1 MRFHNKD
8 SDTSNDDL
16 FGMQRVI
23 LRMEVVMKK
32 DTRIIVGICMAFLLI
47 AGFLFVK
54 QQKDTSGVASEAFVS
69 LEAESTKE
77 STKEISKRSEK
88 ASDVPVECAVYISGA
103 VKKPGLYRYHGTARV
118 YDAIHAVGGFR
129 KNAAR
134 DSVNLARMLSDGEQ
148 ICVLTKKQS
157 AKEKALGR
165 KAASQK
171 KETENTLVDINKAS
185 VEELLTL
192 PGIGQAKAE
201 LIIAYRTKEGLFAKK
216 EDLMKIS
223 GIKEGVYNKIK
234 DLITIT

>member
-54 QQKDTSGVASEAFVS
+54 QQKDTSGAASEAFVS
-69 LEAESTKE
+69 PEAE

-134 DSVNLARMLSDGEQ
+134 DSVNLARILSDGEQ
-148 ICVLTKKQS
+148 ICVLTKKQA
-157 AKEKALGR
+157 AKEKASGR
-165 KAASQK
+165 EAASQK